1 VALSGGEE
9 VGETELAVVVGD
21 AVPVTLGVA
30 VAPGCVRVGVL
41 LGLAVLLAEEVGVE
55 VGLGVSALPVVVG
68 LAVRVGVV
76 VALAVGEGG
85 AGVVVG
91 VGVIGVGVKGDSVG
105 LGVTEGGVWLG
116 GVARSRSWRSAG
128 RSAADSA
135 ASSLASPEVQ
145 LEEAPNKPAANALK
159 SVASS
164 SPSQF
169 ASPAR

>member
-1 VALSGGEE
+1 MGVALSGGEE

-68 LAVRVGVV
+68 LAVRIGEV

-85 AGVVVG
+85 AGVVV
-91 VGVIGVGVKGDSVG
+91 GVGVKGDSVG

-116 GVARSRSWRSAG
+116 GVARSRSWTSAG

-145 LEEAPNKPAANALK
+145 LEEAPNKPATNALK
-159 SVASS
+159 SVALS